1 MPAIK
6 KCPMGSIINIDGN
19 EVQYWV
25 SGSYALMVNALGLP
39 SITVPLGLNDEGLP
53 IGIQIIGKHFSEP
66 QLIHFAKLVESIT
79 PGFIKP
85 SEFKPL

>member
-1 MPAIK
+1 
-6 KCPMGSIINIDGN
+6 MGTDINIDGI
-19 EVQYWV
+19 EVNYWV

-39 SITVPLGLNDEGLP
+39 SITIPLGLNDEGLP
-53 IGIQIIGKHFSEP
+53 IGVQVIGKYYSEP

-85 SEFKPL
+85 KEL